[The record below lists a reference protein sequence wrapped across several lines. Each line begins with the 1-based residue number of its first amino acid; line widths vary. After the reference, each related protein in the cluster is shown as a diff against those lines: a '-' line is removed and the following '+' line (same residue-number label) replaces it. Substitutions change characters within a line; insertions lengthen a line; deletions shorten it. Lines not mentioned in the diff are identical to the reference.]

1 MKKFE
6 KKVSCRDLFKNNYFP
21 KVKKFTTLALNGVQD
36 SITIYP
42 PTTSGKSFVIYTKS
56 EMITSCEAL
65 GLKEGDRIAVSFGC
79 SDADEAIGMVN
90 SLFKQ
95 NVIVKAIIDLPL
107 QQYIDG
113 KIVENK
119 IKTIDAYTV
128 NSSDDDEN
136 IEDVEEE
143 DKKKKSCKRRK

>member
-1 MKKFE
+1 MDGF
-6 KKVSCRDLFKNNYFP
+6 
-21 KVKKFTTLALNGVQD
+21 QD

-42 PTTSGKSFVIYTKS
+42 STTSGKSFVVYTKS
-56 EMITSCEAL
+56 EMIKSCDAL
-65 GLKEGDRIAVSFGC
+65 ELEVGDRIAVSFAC
-79 SDADEAIGMVN
+79 SDAEETIGMIN

-119 IKTIDAYTV
+119 IKTIDAYTA
-128 NSSDDDEN
+128 NSSSDDD
-136 IEDVEEE
+136 DDEEE
-143 DKKKKSCKRRK
+143 KKKKSCKRKK

>member
-1 MKKFE
+1 
-6 KKVSCRDLFKNNYFP
+6 
-21 KVKKFTTLALNGVQD
+21 
-36 SITIYP
+36 
-42 PTTSGKSFVIYTKS
+42 
-56 EMITSCEAL
+56 MITSCEAL

-119 IKTIDAYTV
+119 IKTIEAYTA
-128 NSSDDDEN
+128 NSSSDEEEN
-136 IEDVEEE
+136 IEDVEE
-143 DKKKKSCKRRK
+143 DKKKKSCKRKK

>member
-1 MKKFE
+1 MDGF
-6 KKVSCRDLFKNNYFP
+6 
-21 KVKKFTTLALNGVQD
+21 QD

-42 PTTSGKSFVIYTKS
+42 STTSGKSFVVYTKS
-56 EMITSCEAL
+56 EMIKSCDAL
-65 GLKEGDRIAVSFGC
+65 ELEVGDRIAVSFAC
-79 SDADEAIGMVN
+79 SDAEETIGMIN

-119 IKTIDAYTV
+119 IKTIDAYTA
-128 NSSDDDEN
+128 NSSSDD
-136 IEDVEEE
+136 EDDQDEEE
-143 DKKKKSCKRRK
+143 EKKKKTCKRKK